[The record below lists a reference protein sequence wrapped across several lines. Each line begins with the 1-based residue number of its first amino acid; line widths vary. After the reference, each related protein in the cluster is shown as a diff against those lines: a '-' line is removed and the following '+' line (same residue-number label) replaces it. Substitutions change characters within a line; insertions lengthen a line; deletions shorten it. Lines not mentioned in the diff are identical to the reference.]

1 MSDEEIKWTDRSL
14 LLYLDWEHQLRSP
27 WQWPVDS
34 GTFEKKKSDAELSTN
49 SLFFKVD
56 AMMWTN
62 NSVISECLQVR
73 FNITFPGK
81 HKLPIV
87 NKSAYRWSK
96 EKVRKKTWLIAFVI
110 KFITSGAVVES
121 YQQKWNESG
130 KYAGAWLRFLSKLAF
145 ILGCECVHFGFT
157 LAAVRFIILSRDKI
171 GPGIFF
177 SNRGNIVSSLNGY
190 PSELARPS
198 RTIDLLSTAT

>member
-1 MSDEEIKWTDRSL
+1 
-14 LLYLDWEHQLRSP
+14 
-27 WQWPVDS
+27 
-34 GTFEKKKSDAELSTN
+34 
-49 SLFFKVD
+49 
-56 AMMWTN
+56 MMWTN